1 MLLTMLYIFSHSI
14 PALLSLHFE
23 FRSNWP
29 LSVSFRLSDDQ
40 MYNMT
45 FRVKRKLSSG
55 GIATGAL
62 AYKLNIHTSFL
73 CTLRILHVLA
83 FYPKS
88 EIVSIQH
95 FSLLFFRLGAGRG
108 CSWADSGTG
117 RVYCQQCRRGALQYD
132 YLTIMNIL
140 VLPIWKW
147 CGWLERFLISLLMTV
162 LGSECGKQAEGLSR
176 PDGLFETNTCLFDV
190 E

>member
-1 MLLTMLYIFSHSI
+1 MKLLTMSYILSHFI
-14 PALLSLHFE
+14 HAVLGLQFE
-23 FRSNWP
+23 LRSNWP
-29 LSVSFRLSDDQ
+29 IPVSFSLSDDQ
-40 MYNMT
+40 ISRMGT
-45 FRVKRKLSSG
+45 FSAKRTLSSG

-117 RVYCQQCRRGALQYD
+117 RVYCQQCCRGAHQSWQSYF
-132 YLTIMNIL
+132 YWQ
-140 VLPIWKW
+140 WKW

-162 LGSECGKQAEGLSR
+162 LGSECGKQEEGLSR

>member
-1 MLLTMLYIFSHSI
+1 MLYIFSHSI

-108 CSWADSGTG
+108 CSRADSGPG
-117 RVYCQQCRRGALQYD
+117 RVYCQQCCRGALQWLSYYHEYTCTHNMKMMQMTWKVLD
-132 YLTIMNIL
+132 LTSDDC
-140 VLPIWKW
+140 P
-147 CGWLERFLISLLMTV
+147 R
-162 LGSECGKQAEGLSR
+162 
-176 PDGLFETNTCLFDV
+176 
-190 E
+190 